1 MKIRMFVVFFSY
13 NFLEVIR
20 VPRVQYTSSDVDLV
34 ARMMR
39 AEAEG
44 EGRLGMLM
52 VGNVIVNRLKANCL
66 DFRGLRT
73 IRQVIFQVQG
83 GNYSFEAVQ
92 KGNVFYNPARSVER
106 RLAKL
111 TLDYWREHPS
121 KYALWYFNPYAPCP
135 PTWYNQPFTGQY
147 KQHCYYEPQANTCE
161 GAYIW

>member
-1 MKIRMFVVFFSY
+1 MA
-13 NFLEVIR
+13 R
-20 VPRVQYTSSDVDLV
+20 VAYANSDVALM

-66 DFRGLRT
+66 DFEGLRT

-92 KGNVFYNPARSVER
+92 KGNVFYQGARAVEK
-106 RLAKL
+106 RLAKQA
-111 TLDYWREHPS
+111 LDYWREFPS
-121 KYALWYFNPYAPCP
+121 KYSLWYFNPYAPCP
-135 PTWYNQPFTGQY
+135 PTWYDQPFAGQY
-147 KQHCYYEPQANTCE
+147 KQHCYYEPKANTCE
-161 GAYIW
+161 GAYTW

>member
-1 MKIRMFVVFFSY
+1 M
-13 NFLEVIR
+13 
-20 VPRVQYTSSDVDLV
+20 PRVQYTSSDVDLV

-73 IRQVIFQVQG
+73 IQQVIFQVQG

-106 RLAKL
+106 RLARL

-121 KYALWYFNPYAPCP
+121 KHALWYFNPYGPCP